1 MNENVDARIDTMSKT
16 ELESLKEN
24 IQSLET
30 DELTID
36 ELNNVLA
43 GTPLDYEAAKEQF
56 ERSVG
61 KK

>member
-36 ELNNVLA
+36 ELNKVLA

>member
-30 DELTID
+30 DELTTD